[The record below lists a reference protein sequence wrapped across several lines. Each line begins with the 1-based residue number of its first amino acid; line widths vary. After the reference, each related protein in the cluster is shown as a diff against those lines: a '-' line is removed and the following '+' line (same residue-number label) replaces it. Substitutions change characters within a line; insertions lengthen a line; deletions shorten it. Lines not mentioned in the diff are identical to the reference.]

1 MAQQIGFFFKKKTVL
16 NMCIFSDVCVEL
28 ILQWFYINKQQL
40 QLVLILEFFYVI
52 LTWLWG
58 KFEQQTNM
66 LSWMISK

>member
-1 MAQQIGFFFKKKTVL
+1 
-16 NMCIFSDVCVEL
+16 MCILSDVCVEL

-52 LTWLWG
+52 LTWVWE